1 LIKTSDG
8 CDYPDDR
15 LYYVDH
21 DIWLKPAAD
30 QAYRVG
36 VAKPFLFYSG
46 RLSRITCRSVGS
58 FIRQNTSLALLVSSR
73 MEGALLTPFDCKVT
87 AVNAAALSNP
97 DIVSEDPYGDGWI
110 VEVAAEGPTPRLLEA
125 AEASKAYVLKNRERG
140 VVCLDIVPHYEI
152 KVFGETC
159 ESILS
164 QVGDYMRMHIKQG
177 ETLHVITSDPATEV
191 DMISWAEKTGQGL
204 LEIRRVGKTLHVLY
218 RRLV

>member
-1 LIKTSDG
+1 
-8 CDYPDDR
+8 
-15 LYYVDH
+15 
-21 DIWLKPAAD
+21 
-30 QAYRVG
+30 
-36 VAKPFLFYSG
+36 
-46 RLSRITCRSVGS
+46 
-58 FIRQNTSLALLVSSR
+58 

-125 AEASKAYVLKNRERG
+125 AEASKAYELKNRERG

-164 QVGDYMRMHIKQG
+164 QVGDYMRMYIKQG